1 MYLYELNRIE
11 TLIGNRLWRTKAAE
25 IVENADDVQVYIAKN
40 STSCYIIIGWTM
52 L

>member
-1 MYLYELNRIE
+1 MYLYGTEIVMY
-11 TLIGNRLWRTKAAE
+11 IIKIVVKAAE
-25 IVENADDVQVYIAKN
+25 IVENAVDVQVYIAKN